1 MKRVAKIGKLKT
13 GKLKTGKLKGGKLKN
28 GRRDFVQRKTEG
40 V

>member
-1 MKRVAKIGKLKT
+1 MKRVAKI